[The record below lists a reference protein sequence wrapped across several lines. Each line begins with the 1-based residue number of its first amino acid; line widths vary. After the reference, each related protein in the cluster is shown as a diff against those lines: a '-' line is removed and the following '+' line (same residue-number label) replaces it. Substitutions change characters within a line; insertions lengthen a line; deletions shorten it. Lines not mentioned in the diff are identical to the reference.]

1 MTFSRQ
7 ELVCWGILSGRRSK
21 GTFSSCMLVSIH
33 LECSQHSRQILQG
46 MKMLVQPWHPCLLW
60 GSPLTC
66 LLLRCLRDSVIKS
79 CFNSTFLGRDNSGSW
94 DLWGKKKK
102 TTRNNP
108 KHHFLGKDFS
118 WAEEEK
124 ERYWGP
130 AHKTKT
136 TNKSCVCVCTH
147 MPAYE
152 REEKGKNESWLK
164 KRRSFIWKFNTDSW
178 IAHIICIRCESWAE
192 ENTCLIC

>member
-7 ELVCWGILSGRRSK
+7 ELVCWGILSSRRSK

-66 LLLRCLRDSVIKS
+66 LLLRCLQDSGIKS

-94 DLWGKKKK
+94 DLGGGN
-102 TTRNNP
+102 RNNP

-136 TNKSCVCVCTH
+136 TNKSRVCVC
-147 MPAYE
+147 A
-152 REEKGKNESWLK
+152 R
-164 KRRSFIWKFNTDSW
+164 
-178 IAHIICIRCESWAE
+178 
-192 ENTCLIC
+192 TCLHMRERRRERMNHGWRKEGRSSESSTQIPELHILYA